1 MKKFLITGITGQDG
15 LFLTKYIFNE
25 NLNFKIVGIS
35 RNKNNDKFYKNLNY
49 LGLSD
54 LKNIN
59 LLNLDLEN
67 FKQVN
72 DLIKNYKPDY
82 IYNLTGPSSPYE
94 SIKFPKKYFSI
105 ENIFNNIFNS
115 VYQQNLHTK
124 LFQASSS
131 EMFASKNTGV
141 LDENDLFNPKTQ
153 YAISKYKVHQKI
165 VEFNE
170 NVNFKMF
177 SGIMFNH
184 ESEFRKD
191 KYLIMKIINSAINIS
206 RQNQKK
212 LTLGSLEY
220 TRDWTYAE
228 DIASAIY
235 SINLNGSKNSYVIG
249 TGRGYSIKDMV
260 SCVFSSLNLNYEKYI
275 DVDSSLLRKGDP
287 EKIISN
293 PKKIKNELNWN
304 PEYSFEEMIEKCL
317 VYKLNN

>member
-1 MKKFLITGITGQDG
+1 
-15 LFLTKYIFNE
+15 
-25 NLNFKIVGIS
+25 
-35 RNKNNDKFYKNLNY
+35 
-49 LGLSD
+49 
-54 LKNIN
+54 
-59 LLNLDLEN
+59 
-67 FKQVN
+67 
-72 DLIKNYKPDY
+72 
-82 IYNLTGPSSPYE
+82 
-94 SIKFPKKYFSI
+94 
-105 ENIFNNIFNS
+105 
-115 VYQQNLHTK
+115 
-124 LFQASSS
+124 
-131 EMFASKNTGV
+131 MFASKNTGV

-249 TGRGYSIKDMV
+249 TGRGYSIEDMV

-287 EKIISN
+287 EIIISN